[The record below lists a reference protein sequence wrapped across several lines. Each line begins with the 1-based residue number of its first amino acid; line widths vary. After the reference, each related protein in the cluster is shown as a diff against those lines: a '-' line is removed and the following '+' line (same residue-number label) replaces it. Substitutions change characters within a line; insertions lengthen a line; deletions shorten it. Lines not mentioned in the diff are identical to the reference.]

1 MKVNKNFVVRQIA
14 DEYIIVPIGEA
25 VINFNG
31 MVTVNEVGKFIWQ
44 QLYDDLAQD
53 ELLQR
58 IIQEY
63 DIDEQTASEDMKEFL
78 DKLKQGGLLQQ
89 K

>member
-44 QLYDDLAQD
+44 QLYEDLAQD

-63 DIDEQTASEDMKEFL
+63 DIDEQTAAEDMEEFL
-78 DKLKQGGLLQQ
+78 EKLKQGGLLQQ

>member
-63 DIDEQTASEDMKEFL
+63 DIDEQTAAEDMEEFL
-78 DKLKQGGLLQQ
+78 EKLKQGGLLQQ

>member
-31 MVTVNEVGKFIWQ
+31 MVTVNEVGKFIWE
-44 QLYDDLAQD
+44 QLYNDLAKE
-53 ELLQR
+53 ELLQK

-63 DIDEQTASEDMKEFL
+63 DIDEQTAAEDMEEFL
-78 DKLKQGGLLQQ
+78 EKLKQGGLLQQ

>member
-44 QLYDDLAQD
+44 QLYEDLAQD

-63 DIDEQTASEDMKEFL
+63 DIDEQTAAEDMEEFL
-78 DKLKQGGLLQQ
+78 EKLNQGGLLQQ

>member
-31 MVTVNEVGKFIWQ
+31 MVTVNEVGKFIWE
-44 QLYDDLAQD
+44 QLYEDLAQE

-63 DIDEQTASEDMKEFL
+63 DIDEQTAAEDMKEFL